1 MKDFRDLLE
10 EHGADPSA
18 VLLFDESKPDLLP
31 YATLLDAYA
40 SKDGDLSAL
49 LGVYEW
55 QHAPL
60 AFFLDGDQLGDDPQR
75 LLRIRRRLA
84 MRGDA
89 PYLGVARPGRL
100 TFYHLALDKRTA
112 EQVQIPIPDGQPRAT
127 LAYLANRRPGPA
139 SARRQWIAK
148 VVLKLLDDAIQA
160 LQSHS
165 GISAGD
171 AISLV
176 GRALFSRFLA
186 DRKLLPLPFSSE
198 GARQPEHLFDDATQ
212 AATTSRWLDLTFNGD
227 FLPLSTGL
235 FERLPAAA
243 YRTLG
248 DILCRAPDGQL
259 HLGWIEKWDDL
270 DFAHIPVG
278 VLSQAYENHL
288 SKHQDKQRKE
298 GGYYTPRPI
307 ADLMVRGAFHA
318 LYAEGKAH
326 SAKVLDP
333 AAGAGVFLLTAFR
346 QLVAERWRHD
356 GRRPDTDTLREI
368 LYDQIAGFDI
378 NESALRFA
386 ALGLYLLAIEL
397 DPHPEPVTK
406 LKFKDLRG
414 TVLHKVAADSGDAPS
429 ASLGSLGDAV
439 GQEHVGRYD
448 LLIGNPP
455 WSSATHLADW
465 QTVQDKVAAIA
476 RPRLPADSPAP
487 PLPNEPMDLPFVWR
501 AMEWARP
508 GGQVAFALHARLL
521 FQQGDGMPL
530 ARGLL
535 FRALDVS
542 GVVNGAELRHTQVWP
557 EIAAPFCL
565 LFARNRAPQPGTAF
579 RFVSPHEESRL
590 NDAGGMRLDVAH
602 SEWVTS
608 EQVAQ
613 RPELLK
619 ILFRG
624 GRLDLEVFD
633 RMAQRGIGTLEGYW
647 RERFGSVGGRLKDA
661 GNGYQ
666 LLRKSSRVRKKGD
679 GEKGVSAAYL
689 ADLLEL
695 TSLSIQRILVD
706 PSSLE
711 EFAQARIHDPRPRT
725 LFQGPLLIVHKSP
738 PVAAGRIRVAVSDS
752 DLLFNTSY
760 YGYSARLHSNGEL
773 LVRYLALVVGSKPAF
788 WHCLV
793 TSGAFGFERDVVEKF
808 TIDSIP
814 VPPFEALSA
823 AEREQIAP
831 LFDAIVQSDDDA
843 NWTRV
848 DAWVAGLYGLS
859 ARDLQVIADTLAYK
873 LPFAANRRAAQAMPG
888 ATDLDAFRATL
899 AEELD
904 PWAERAGKRVE
915 ILMPESPAASP
926 WRVLQITT
934 APDTS
939 PAPVRPWLALFEAAD
954 KQAASE
960 ILLPDPDANSLWI
973 GRLDQARYWSR
984 SQARLLARQIV
995 WEHLPVLTGQA

>member
-1 MKDFRDLLE
+1 MNDFLDLLQ
-10 EHGADPSA
+10 EHGADPGA
-18 VLLFDESKPDLLP
+18 VFLFEEGGPDLLP
-31 YATLLDAYA
+31 YATLLDAHA
-40 SKDGDLSAL
+40 AKDGDLSAL

-55 QHAPL
+55 QRAPL

-112 EQVQIPIPDGQPRAT
+112 EQAQIAIPDSQPRAT

-160 LQSHS
+160 LQTHP
-165 GISAGD
+165 GITVGD

-186 DRKLLPLPFSSE
+186 DRKLLPLPFSAE

-212 AATTSRWLDLTFNGD
+212 AVTTSRWLDSTFNGD
-227 FLPLSTGL
+227 FLPLSPGL
-235 FERLPAAA
+235 FERLPDAA

-248 DILCRAPDGQL
+248 DILRRAPDGQL

-318 LYAEGKAH
+318 LHAEGKAH
-326 SAKVLDP
+326 TVKVLDP

-356 GRRPDTDTLREI
+356 DRRPDTDTLREI
-368 LYDQIAGFDI
+368 LYGQIAGFDI

-386 ALGLYLLAIEL
+386 ALGLYLLTIEL

-406 LKFKDLRG
+406 LKFQNLRG

-429 ASLGSLGDAV
+429 TSLGSLGDAV
-439 GQEHVGRYD
+439 GPEHVGRYD
-448 LLIGNPP
+448 LVIGNPP
-455 WSSATHLADW
+455 WSSATQLAGW
-465 QTVQDKVAAIA
+465 ESVLKKVAAIA
-476 RPRLPADSPAP
+476 RPRLPEDSPAP
-487 PLPNEPMDLPFVWR
+487 PLPNEVMDLPFVWR
-501 AMEWARP
+501 AMEWAKP
-508 GGQVAFALHARLL
+508 GGQIAFALHARLL

-542 GVVNGAELRHTQVWP
+542 GVVNGAELRHTRVWP

-565 LFARNRAPQPGTAF
+565 LFARNRVPQPGAVF

-608 EQVAQ
+608 EQVTQ

-647 RERFGSVGGRLKDA
+647 RERFECPTGRIRYA

-666 LLRKSSRVRKKGD
+666 MLRNSTSRPM
-679 GEKGVSAAYL
+679 SAEHLCGMPELPA
-689 ADLLEL
+689 LETL
-695 TSLSIQRILVD
+695 PPLIDVDALPEFSQREVHR
-706 PSSLE
+706 
-711 EFAQARIHDPRPRT
+711 ARSREIYSA
-725 LFQGPLLIVHKSP
+725 PLLIVHKSP

-752 DLLFNTSY
+752 DLVFNMSY
-760 YGYSARLHSNGEL
+760 YGYSARLHPNGEL

-814 VPPFEALSA
+814 VPPFETLSA

-831 LFDAIVQSDDDA
+831 LFDAVVQSDNEA
-843 NWTRV
+843 NWARV

-888 ATDLDAFRATL
+888 PTELDAFRATL
-899 AEELD
+899 AEELA
-904 PWAERAGKRVE
+904 PWAERAGKQIEVRM
-915 ILMPESPAASP
+915 LASPAASP

-934 APDTS
+934 ATSTS
-939 PAPVRPWLALFEAAD
+939 PAPVRPWPAFFDAAD

-960 ILLPDPDANSLWI
+960 ILLPDPDTNSLWV